1 MQHYSISSITT
12 MLMPLLPGNKTA
24 LPDRTYLGGP
34 NSVRGFK
41 IGGMGLRDGRD
52 SLGGDLSWGMGL
64 SVMGPIPGKPQR
76 EGWKLR
82 WHSFIN
88 AGKVIG
94 YNQGEPEDMAIL
106 SASAGAGKVLSIDRS
121 FTDNMTRMYTNP
133 SLSVGLGLMYR

>member
-1 MQHYSISSITT
+1 MQHYSVSSITT

-64 SVMGPIPGKPQR
+64 SVMGPIPGKPKR

-94 YNQGEPEDMAIL
+94 YNQGEQEDR
-106 SASAGAGKVLSIDRS
+106 ASAGQVLRIDRS
-121 FTDNMTRMYTNP
+121 FTDNMIKMYSNP